1 MAGLMGNTQ
10 NTSFYYEFSG
20 KEFFI
25 RQGDITL
32 EKADALVCAAN
43 QMLAGGGGVDAAIRQ
58 AGGPLIVS
66 QCKKLGSCPTGSA
79 VVTVAGNL
87 KAKMVIHTVGPIWA
101 GGDNGE
107 EELLRSAYI
116 ESLKLAEEKGALSII
131 FPALSTGVYGYPL
144 EKAAPLAIDA
154 IYSYLKGST
163 TLVSAGLIIYEP
175 SQINFYADLAHAII
189 G

>member
-1 MAGLMGNTQ
+1 MASLAGNTQ
-10 NTSFYYEFSG
+10 NTCFYYEFSG

-43 QMLAGGGGVDAAIRQ
+43 QMLAGGGGVDAAIRR
-58 AGGPLIVS
+58 AGGPIIVS
-66 QCKKLGSCPTGSA
+66 QCKQIGGCPTGGA
-79 VVTVAGNL
+79 VATAAGNL

-101 GGDNGE
+101 GGHNGE
-107 EELLRSAYI
+107 EELLRSAYL

-144 EKAAPLAIDA
+144 EKAAPLAIDTV
-154 IYSYLKGST
+154 YSYLKGSR
-163 TLVSAGLIIYEP
+163 TLVSAGLIVYEL
-175 SQINFYADLAHAII
+175 SQVNYYEDIAQAII